1 MRGEEVRQAVPQAGV
16 PVRAVRLVRMVL
28 VDVRPVRMLPV
39 LPVRM
44 LPVLPVRMVP
54 VWMPVPVRPVLL
66 LAVSVRG
73 RPVLVVVPVV
83 HACLLPR
90 WWWTY
95 PVRGAIMCV

>member
-1 MRGEEVRQAVPQAGV
+1 MRGEEMRQAVPQAGV
-16 PVRAVRLVRMVL
+16 PVPAVRLVRMVL
-28 VDVRPVRMLPV
+28 VAVRPVRMLPV
-39 LPVRM
+39 RM
-44 LPVLPVRMVP
+44 VPVLPVRMVP
-54 VWMPVPVRPVLL
+54 VWMPVPVCPVLL

>member
-16 PVRAVRLVRMVL
+16 PVPAVRLVRMVL
-28 VDVRPVRMLPV
+28 VDVR
-39 LPVRM
+39 PVRM

>member
-16 PVRAVRLVRMVL
+16 PVPAVRLVRMVL
-28 VDVRPVRMLPV
+28 GDVC
-39 LPVRM
+39 PVRM